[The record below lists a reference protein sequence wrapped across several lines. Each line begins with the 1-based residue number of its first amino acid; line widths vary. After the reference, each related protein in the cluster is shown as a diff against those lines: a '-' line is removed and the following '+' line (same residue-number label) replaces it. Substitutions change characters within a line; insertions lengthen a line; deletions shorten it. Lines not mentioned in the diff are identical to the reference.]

1 MIGFVEGRV
10 LNSNVKKVLIQV
22 ENMGIGYEI
31 NFSELVPVGQSL
43 ELYTFHNITENDQNL
58 WGFRTIAER
67 EYFEMLKS
75 VNKVGASK
83 AYALLATLGI
93 EEISVAIT
101 TDSPNMLAK
110 APGIGKKM
118 AEQIILSLKD
128 KVQNFG
134 QLSLSTK
141 TVEGSDLNIDPK
153 LFEEASLAL
162 SSLGYKDSQVASL
175 IKKSLADGASSS
187 QDVIKSVLREI

>member
-1 MIGFVEGRV
+1 MIGFVTGRV
-10 LNSNVKKVLIQV
+10 LNSTVKKVLIQV

-93 EEISVAIT
+93 EEISVAIR

>member
-1 MIGFVEGRV
+1 MIGFVKGRV
-10 LNSNVKKVLIQV
+10 LNSTVKKVLIQV

>member
-1 MIGFVEGRV
+1 MIGYLKGTVV
-10 LNSNVKKVLIQV
+10 SSNAKKVLV
-22 ENMGIGYEI
+22 NPAGSGIGYEV
-31 NFSELVPVGQSL
+31 NFSEMVSPGSQI
-43 ELYTFHNITENDQNL
+43 ELYIFHNITDSDQNL
-58 WGFRTIAER
+58 WGFRSLAQR

-93 EEISVAIT
+93 DEINLAIS

-128 KVQNFG
+128 KIENLG
-134 QLSLSTK
+134 QISLPK
-141 TVEGSDLNIDPK
+141 TGSGSADTGVDPT
-153 LFEEASLAL
+153 LFEEAVMAL
-162 SSLGYKDSQVASL
+162 DSLGYKDSQVASL
-175 IKKSLADGASSS
+175 VKKCLQEGASSS
-187 QDVIKSVLREI
+187 QEVIKTVLREI

>member
-1 MIGFVEGRV
+1 MIGYLKGTV
-10 LNSNVKKVLIQV
+10 LNSNTKKVLILPKGAGV
-22 ENMGIGYEI
+22 GYEV
-31 NFSELVPVGQSL
+31 NFSEMVSPGSEI
-43 ELYTFHNITENDQNL
+43 ELFTFHNITDSDQNL
-58 WGFRTIAER
+58 WGFRTLAQR

-93 EEISVAIT
+93 DEINLAIS

-128 KVQNFG
+128 KIKDFG
-134 QLSLSTK
+134 QISLST
-141 TVEGSDLNIDPK
+141 TETTSNEASVDPT
-153 LFEEASLAL
+153 LFEEAVMAL
-162 SSLGYKDSQVASL
+162 DSLGYKDSQVASL
-175 IKKSLADGASSS
+175 VKKCLQEGASSS
-187 QDVIKSVLREI
+187 QEVIKTVLREI

>member
-1 MIGFVEGRV
+1 MIGFVKGQV
-10 LNSNVKKVLIQV
+10 LNSTVKKVLIQV
-22 ENMGIGYEI
+22 ENMGVGYEV
-31 NFSELVPVGQSL
+31 NFSELVPVGQTL

-93 EEISVAIT
+93 EEINIAIT

-134 QLSLSTK
+134 QLSLTTK
-141 TVEGSDLNIDPK
+141 TQEGSDLNIDPQ

>member
-1 MIGFVEGRV
+1 MIGYVKGQV
-10 LNSNVKKVLIQV
+10 LSSNIKKVLV
-22 ENMGIGYEI
+22 KPEGLGIGYEI
-31 NFSELVPVGQSL
+31 NFFEMVSPGSEI
-43 ELYTFHNITENDQNL
+43 ELFLYHNITDSDQNL
-58 WGFRTIAER
+58 WGFTTLAQR

-93 EEISVAIT
+93 DEIT
-101 TDSPNMLAK
+101 TAIATNSPNMLSK

-128 KVQNFG
+128 KV
-134 QLSLSTK
+134 K
-141 TVEGSDLNIDPK
+141 DIAVEPGMAISRSDINSEIDPG

-162 SSLGYKDSQVASL
+162 DSLGYKDSQVASL
-175 IKKSLADGASSS
+175 IRKSLQGGAKSSEE
-187 QDVIKSVLREI
+187 VIKSVLREI

>member
-1 MIGFVEGRV
+1 MIGFVKGRV
-10 LNSNVKKVLIQV
+10 LNSTVKKVLIQV

-83 AYALLATLGI
+83 AYGLLATLGI

>member
-1 MIGFVEGRV
+1 MIGFVKGRV
-10 LNSNVKKVLIQV
+10 LNSTVKKVLIQV

-31 NFSELVPVGQSL
+31 NFSELVPVGHSL

-141 TVEGSDLNIDPK
+141 SVEGSDLNIDPK

>member
-1 MIGFVEGRV
+1 MIGFVKGRV
-10 LNSNVKKVLIQV
+10 LNSTVKKVLIQV

-93 EEISVAIT
+93 EEISVAIR